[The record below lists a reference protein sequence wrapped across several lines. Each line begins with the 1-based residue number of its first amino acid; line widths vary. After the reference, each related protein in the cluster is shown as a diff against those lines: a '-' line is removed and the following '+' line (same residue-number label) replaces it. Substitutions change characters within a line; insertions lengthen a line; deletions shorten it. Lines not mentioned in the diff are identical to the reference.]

1 MPKAWPVYLEKG
13 GNNLT
18 KSSKA
23 GPKPSHDAID
33 HTIAGVAF
41 PTSASSSVLRVPSL
55 CRSSLLFRL
64 SELLYCVFSGS
75 PSYAVL

>member
-1 MPKAWPVYLEKG
+1 MRKAWSVYLRKG
-13 GNNLT
+13 RNNLT

-33 HTIAGVAF
+33 HAIAGVAF
-41 PTSASSSVLRVPSL
+41 PTSASSSVLCVPSL

-64 SELLYCVFSGS
+64 LELLCPGLSRS
-75 PSYAVL
+75 PSYVAL